1 MNITS
6 KINHHLIN
14 EQLKQC
20 YENNTSLKHDFLLSI
35 LNNEQTYYIANK
47 SEKIN
52 FIDIDEFD
60 NYFPEDGIL
69 SLDINIIIEFIND
82 LDIDKL
88 YKTEITRCEF
98 YKYEIYGKI
107 NQNDQNQAERNVLNS
122 FNNICAAIAYD
133 IDLSKFNY
141 YQQDLQEVISLSL
154 LLNNKREYTKLFEQ
168 LEKQNDEFN
177 LLSHDNLL
185 MLRLEREA
193 WLEINKENIN

>member
-1 MNITS
+1 MNIIS

-35 LNNEQTYYIANK
+35 LNNKQTYYVVNK

-107 NQNDQNQAERNVLNS
+107 NQNYQNQAERNVLNS
-122 FNNICAAIAYD
+122 FNNICAAIEHN
-133 IDLSKFNY
+133 IDLIKFNY

-193 WLEINKENIN
+193 WLEINKENMN

>member
-1 MNITS
+1 MNIKS
-6 KINHHLIN
+6 KMNHHLIN

-20 YENNTSLKHDFLLSI
+20 YEKNTSLKHDFLLSI
-35 LNNEQTYYIANK
+35 LNNEQTYYVVNK

-98 YKYEIYGKI
+98 YKYEIYEKKS
-107 NQNDQNQAERNVLNS
+107 QNYQNQEEKNVLNS
-122 FNNICAAIAYD
+122 FNNICAAIEHN
-133 IDLSKFNY
+133 IDLIKFNY

-193 WLEINKENIN
+193 WLEINKENMN

>member
-1 MNITS
+1 MNIKS
-6 KINHHLIN
+6 KMNHYLIN

-20 YENNTSLKHDFLLSI
+20 YDNNTSLKHDFLLSI
-35 LNNEQTYYIANK
+35 LNNEQTYYVVNK

-82 LDIDKL
+82 LDINKL
-88 YKTEITRCEF
+88 YRTEITRCEF
-98 YKYEIYGKI
+98 YKYEIYEK
-107 NQNDQNQAERNVLNS
+107 NSQNHQNQEEKNVLNS
-122 FNNICAAIAYD
+122 FNNICAAMEHN

-154 LLNNKREYTKLFEQ
+154 LLNNKKKYTKLFEQ
-168 LEKQNDEFN
+168 LEKQNDEFD

-193 WLEINKENIN
+193 WLEINKENMN